1 MIAEMVI
8 WLEKYWNEALQCESL
23 VFANI
28 LNPLFRHRFFEK
40 TFGPQDPKAVDSLKA
55 FTSKF
60 DIRKTEH
67 SDLDS
72 QQSLHNKQPTSSSVT
87 SAVSSVYQLFTH
99 DPQAESEDELKRYL
113 KGDHPLLPVLK
124 DGAIDP
130 NCILKWWKVSIGFL
144 CIWMFLEQ
152 TFTNFR
158 DHCL

>member
-1 MIAEMVI
+1 MVAIGRIWTLSMKSYWYVSQEQTLTPKPVWYWPIFYNLKPFLLLTKQFEENSPNGSIVLPEYSIMLDSLKNRRASLDEDDPLYPMIAEMVI

-23 VFANI
+23 VFATI

-72 QQSLHNKQPTSSSVT
+72 QQ
-87 SAVSSVYQLFTH
+87 
-99 DPQAESEDELKRYL
+99 
-113 KGDHPLLPVLK
+113 
-124 DGAIDP
+124 
-130 NCILKWWKVSIGFL
+130 
-144 CIWMFLEQ
+144 
-152 TFTNFR
+152 
-158 DHCL
+158 